1 MKKAKMDEKE
11 LEIPMMDK
19 LEILNQQVEEIK
31 NKSKERKTAT
41 QKNLASLF
49 AMLEDKISAEKK
61 DKEEAVIPLL
71 VS

>member
-1 MKKAKMDEKE
+1 
-11 LEIPMMDK
+11 MDK
-19 LEILNQQVEEIK
+19 IELLDQQVEEIK

-61 DKEEAVIPLL
+61 SKEEVAVPLL